1 MTIWDTEVLSNG
13 LGPEE
18 YREAVRELDMPYE
31 CGMPQLIAKA
41 MAAYREAAEEEDKD
55 DNHG

>member
-1 MTIWDTEVLSNG
+1 MTIWDTEVPDHGLS
-13 LGPEE
+13 PEG
-18 YREAVRELDMPYE
+18 YREAMRELDRPYE

-41 MAAYREAAEEEDKD
+41 MAAYREAAEEERKD